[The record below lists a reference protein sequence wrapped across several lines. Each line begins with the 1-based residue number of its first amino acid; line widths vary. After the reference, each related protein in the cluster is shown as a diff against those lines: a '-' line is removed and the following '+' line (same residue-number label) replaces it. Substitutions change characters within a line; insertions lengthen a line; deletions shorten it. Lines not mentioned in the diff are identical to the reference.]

1 MSKHSS
7 SGGDKKERV
16 IEIKTMLN
24 SFCETY
30 LNEELEGYTIR
41 LCDELSRKRK
51 INILRG
57 KKEIW
62 AASIIYIISRLNFLF
77 DKGNENYIT
86 VDIICDFFST
96 NKSTIYNK
104 ATQIERVCN
113 LAIGA
118 EGYCSKEIT
127 DSFTFYQTPEGFI
140 TPKSMI
146 GDREIIIEF
155 VEDEEAEEIER
166 FAENQRSIKEQKA
179 KEKKERRVEINRQ
192 IAEKKKNKNR
202 NKNQLSLFDDL

>member
-41 LCDELSRKRK
+41 LCCELSRKRK
-51 INILRG
+51 ISILHG

-62 AASIIYIISRLNFLF
+62 AASIIYVISRLNFLF
-77 DKGNENYIT
+77 DKENENYIT
-86 VDIICDFFST
+86 VDIICDFFNT
-96 NKSTIYNK
+96 NKSTIFNK

-113 LAIGA
+113 LTIGA

-140 TPKSMI
+140 IPKRVI
-146 GDREIIIEF
+146 GNREIIIEF
-155 VEDEEAEEIER
+155 AEGEEAEEIER
-166 FAENQRSIKEQKA
+166 FAENQRSIMEQKA
-179 KEKKERRVEINRQ
+179 KEKKARRVEINRQ
-192 IAEKKKNKNR
+192 IAEKKKTKNR
-202 NKNQLSLFDDL
+202 NKNQLSLFDNL

>member
-62 AASIIYIISRLNFLF
+62 AASIIYVISRLNFLF
-77 DKGNENYIT
+77 DKENESYIT
-86 VDIICDFFST
+86 VDIICNFFNT
-96 NKSTIYNK
+96 NKSTICNK
-104 ATQIERVCN
+104 ATQIERICN
-113 LAIGA
+113 LTIGA

-140 TPKSMI
+140 IPKRVI

-155 VEDEEAEEIER
+155 VEGEEAEEIER
-166 FAENQRSIKEQKA
+166 FAENQRSIMEQKA

-192 IAEKKKNKNR
+192 IAEKKKTKNR

>member
-41 LCDELSRKRK
+41 LCYELSRKRK
-51 INILRG
+51 ISILHG

-62 AASIIYIISRLNFLF
+62 AASIIYVISRLNFLF
-77 DKGNENYIT
+77 DKENENYIT
-86 VDIICDFFST
+86 VDIICDFFNT
-96 NKSTIYNK
+96 NKSTIFNK

-113 LAIGA
+113 LTIGA

-140 TPKSMI
+140 IPKRVI
-146 GDREIIIEF
+146 GNRETIIEF
-155 VEDEEAEEIER
+155 AEGEEAEEIER
-166 FAENQRSIKEQKA
+166 FAENQRSIMEQKA
-179 KEKKERRVEINRQ
+179 KEKKARRVEINRQ
-192 IAEKKKNKNR
+192 IAEKKKTKNR
-202 NKNQLSLFDDL
+202 NKNQLSLFNDL

>member
-86 VDIICDFFST
+86 VDIICDFFNT

-113 LAIGA
+113 LTIGA

-127 DSFTFYQTPEGFI
+127 DSFTFYQNPEGFI
-140 TPKSMI
+140 IPKSMI

-166 FAENQRSIKEQKA
+166 FAENPRSIKEQKA

-202 NKNQLSLFDDL
+202 NKNQLNLFDDL

>member
-30 LNEELEGYTIR
+30 LNEALEGYTIR
-41 LCDELSRKRK
+41 LCNELSRKRK

-62 AASIIYIISRLNFLF
+62 AASIIYVISRLNFLF
-77 DKGNENYIT
+77 DKENENYIT
-86 VDIICDFFST
+86 VDIISNFFNT
-96 NKSTIYNK
+96 NKSTICNK
-104 ATQIERVCN
+104 ATQIERICK
-113 LAIGA
+113 LTIGA
-118 EGYCSKEIT
+118 EGYRSKEIT

-140 TPKSMI
+140 IPKSMI
-146 GDREIIIEF
+146 GDREIIIESA
-155 VEDEEAEEIER
+155 ECEEAEEIER
-166 FAENQRSIKEQKA
+166 FAENQRSIMKQKA
-179 KEKKERRVEINRQ
+179 KEKKERRTEINRQ
-192 IAEKKKNKNR
+192 IAEKKKTKKR